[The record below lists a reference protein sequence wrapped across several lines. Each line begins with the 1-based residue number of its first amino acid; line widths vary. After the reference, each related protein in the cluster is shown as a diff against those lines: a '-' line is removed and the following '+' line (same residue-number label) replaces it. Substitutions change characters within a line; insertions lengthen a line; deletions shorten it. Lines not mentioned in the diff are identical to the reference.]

1 MSDYKYY
8 YDEYYN
14 DMSALVKRYHDV
26 KNPHVVGVYSDGL
39 PAAVHASNALK
50 CPLSIVKVEDDT
62 ARWLLNYTNDE
73 SLRGKSTPL
82 FPRLIVIDTVYASG
96 QQFVA
101 IKQLPEFI
109 NNPDYTF
116 FSFFGCKNDYNVSYK
131 YEQVY
136 KNILFPWHDIS
147 RESGQKINV

>member
-14 DMSALVKRYHDV
+14 DVSDFVDNYRLV
-26 KNPHVVGVYSDGL
+26 KNPHIVGVYSDGL
-39 PAAVHASNALK
+39 PAAVHISNALK
-50 CPLSIVKVEDDT
+50 CPLSIVKVEDDK
-62 ARWLLNYTNDE
+62 AKWLFNYTEDRD
-73 SLRGKSTPL
+73 LRPDSCPL

-96 QQFVA
+96 NQFAA

-109 NNPDYTF
+109 DNPDYSF
-116 FSFFGCKNDYNVSYK
+116 FSFFGCKNDNKVFYK

-136 KNILFPWHDIS
+136 KNILFPWHDTRRFS
-147 RESGQKINV
+147 ELKMR

>member
-73 SLRGKSTPL
+73 SLRGETTPL

-109 NNPDYTF
+109 TNPDYAFYTI
-116 FSFFGCKNDYNVSYK
+116 FGHNNDLGVNYTHERIYKEIDFPWQRKSVKNDLIV
-131 YEQVY
+131 
-136 KNILFPWHDIS
+136 
-147 RESGQKINV
+147 

>member
-14 DMSALVKRYHDV
+14 DVSDFVDNYRLV

-39 PAAVHASNALK
+39 PSAVHISNALK
-50 CPLSIVKVEDDT
+50 CPLSIVKVEDDK
-62 ARWLLNYTNDE
+62 ARWLLNYTEDRD
-73 SLRGKSTPL
+73 LRPADCPL

-96 QQFVA
+96 NQFSA

-116 FSFFGCKNDYNVSYK
+116 FSFFGCKNEMEVFYK

-136 KNILFPWHDIS
+136 KNILFPWHDTRRFS
-147 RESGQKINV
+147 KLKMR